1 MHAAALL
8 FLTFFLASP
17 VIAAPEPFNPEVAA
31 KLSAEEQRML
41 AERHLERD
49 PPDLVEARRWLEH
62 AAENGS
68 VEAMGAAGWLYEQGL
83 GVEPDANRA
92 LAYYTQAYEAGENE
106 YGIRLGWMYIQGRG
120 LDPDRVQGEEWF
132 RRVIDERDDSRAR
145 LALASMLIS
154 DAMSSLRPERAS
166 EAGNLLDRALQ
177 DGIIEAAYYLARIH
191 SDGVGNVPA
200 NPGRSAHYVRI
211 GAEAGIPEMQAWMAF
226 LHARG
231 DTVPLDIVEAHKWAS
246 LAASGGDPTGERLRQ
261 DLAARM
267 EQAELLESRR
277 RAMQWLGQ
285 Q

>member
-1 MHAAALL
+1 MHAAVVL
-8 FLTFFLASP
+8 FLTFLLATP
-17 VIAAPEPFNPEVAA
+17 VAAAPEPFSPEHAA
-31 KLSAEEQRML
+31 ELSAEEQRLL
-41 AERHLERD
+41 AERHLEQD

-83 GVEPDANRA
+83 GVEPDADRA

-106 YGIRLGWMYIQGRG
+106 YGIRVGWMYIQGRG
-120 LDPDRVQGEEWF
+120 LTPDRMQGEQWF
-132 RRVIDERDDSRAR
+132 RRVIEERDDSRAR
-145 LALASMLIS
+145 LALASLLVS

-166 EAGNLLDRALQ
+166 EARELLDRALQ
-177 DGIIEAAYYLARIH
+177 DGIVEAAYYLARIH
-191 SDGVGNVPA
+191 SNGVGNVPV
-200 NPGRSAHYVRI
+200 NRGRAAHYVQI
-211 GAEAGIPEMQAWMAF
+211 GAEAGIPEMQGWMAL

-231 DTVPLDIVEAHKWAS
+231 DAVPLDLVEAHKWAS

-277 RAMQWLGQ
+277 RAMQWLSGQ
-285 Q
+285 

>member
-1 MHAAALL
+1 MRAAAFL
-8 FLTFFLASP
+8 FLAFLWVDP
-17 VIAAPEPFNPEVAA
+17 VVAAPEPFSPEHAA
-31 KLSAEEQRML
+31 ELGAEEQRLL
-41 AERHLERD
+41 AEQHLAQD
-49 PPDLVEARRWLEH
+49 PPDLIEARRWLEH

-83 GVEPDANRA
+83 GVEPDASRA

-120 LDPDRVQGEEWF
+120 LDPDRVRGEEWF
-132 RRVIDERDDSRAR
+132 RRVIEERNDSRAR
-145 LALASMLIS
+145 LALASVLIS
-154 DAMSSLRPERAS
+154 DAMASLRPERAS
-166 EAGNLLDRALQ
+166 EASDLLDRALQ

-191 SDGVGNVPA
+191 SDGLGNLPTS
-200 NPGRSAHYVRI
+200 PGRAAHYVRI
-211 GAEAGIPEMQAWMAF
+211 GAEAGIPEMQGWMAF

-261 DLAARM
+261 DLASRM

-277 RAMQWLGQ
+277 RAMQWLEQ